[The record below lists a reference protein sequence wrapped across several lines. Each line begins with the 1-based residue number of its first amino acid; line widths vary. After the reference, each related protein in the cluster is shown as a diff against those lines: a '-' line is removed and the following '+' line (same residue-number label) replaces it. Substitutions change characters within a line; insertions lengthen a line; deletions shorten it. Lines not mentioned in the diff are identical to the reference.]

1 MQLESNIQLPLYIM
15 TETNENNI
23 TEDKLTDLLDQVLLE
38 SETPKSQE
46 FDFKDKNISDFNI
59 TPQPNRENGRE
70 TLSHYYN
77 KDFSNLKLHDGNF
90 KNIAFNEVS
99 FSGAMLTLVNFY
111 HCEFNN
117 CDFSNTKSEG
127 CSFTNCNFEKEFSLE
142 SAEIV
147 HANIKFNTN
156 NTCLFNLKEA
166 TIFNCTL
173 EFLGRFKLEAKKFQV
188 DRSRLIF
195 DELDN
200 RSSLESTF
208 NFIFGKITNST
219 IHNANFKSINF
230 GSFDFTNTK
239 FIKSTFD
246 TCRFIDAI
254 LYGIEACSETKFP
267 STDFLNAKIDRY
279 SIECIGMDQIA
290 RNARVRMKYKDD
302 VATLRYM
309 FSGFNRV
316 IHLVFLFL
324 FLSPYLWF
332 LFKRWGEA
340 KFLPS
345 EPEGTISLF
354 GSLIRFIISG
364 GTTWQVDYHW
374 EILPFIAF
382 CIALTYNLLRLFLL
396 MKTLSLEK
404 QQNISGLPVKFNLEF
419 IWPWKRPF
427 KWNLE
432 VVNNSIVWVIY
443 KLHWLFLAINMI
455 ALSYHTWH
463 FMSQSVPV
471 GHG

>member
-1 MQLESNIQLPLYIM
+1 M
-15 TETNENNI
+15 TETNEIDI
-23 TEDKLTDLLDQVLLE
+23 TEDKLADLLGEVLLE

-59 TPQPNRENGRE
+59 TPQVNKEDGTA

-77 KDFSNLKLHDGNF
+77 VDFSSLKLDDGKF
-90 KNIAFNEVS
+90 ETITFNEVV
-99 FSGAMLTLVNFY
+99 FTGAIFTLVNFIN
-111 HCEFNN
+111 CTFNN
-117 CDFSNTKSEG
+117 CDFSNTE
-127 CSFTNCNFEKEFSLE
+127 FEVCNFENCYFEKKFSIE
-142 SAEIV
+142 NAKIN
-147 HANIKFNTN
+147 HTNITFNTRN
-156 NTCLFNLKEA
+156 IYLLNLKKA
-166 TIFNCTL
+166 KIFDCTL
-173 EFLGRFKLEAKKFQV
+173 VFKPIVKLEVKKV
-188 DRSRLIF
+188 KINRSRLIF
-195 DELDN
+195 DEFKN
-200 RSSLESTF
+200 RSTLESTF
-208 NFIFGKITNST
+208 NFLFGKITNST
-219 IHNANFKSINF
+219 IHNANFQSINF

-246 TCRFIDAI
+246 TCRFINAT

-267 STDFLNAKIDRY
+267 STDFLDAKIDRY

-324 FLSPYLWF
+324 FLAPYLWF
-332 LFKRWGEA
+332 LFKRWEEA

-345 EPEGTISLF
+345 EPEGTVSLF
-354 GSLIRFIISG
+354 GALIRYIISG

-374 EILPFIAF
+374 ESLPFIAF
-382 CIALTYNLLRLFLL
+382 CIALTYNLLRFVLL

-427 KWNLE
+427 KCNLE
-432 VVNNSIVWVIY
+432 VMNNSIVWVIY

-455 ALSYHTWH
+455 ALSV
-463 FMSQSVPV
+463 SGGVKV
-471 GHG
+471 